1 MKPKMKKRG
10 RSRKGREGGGEEG
23 EAGRGRGKEGRQRE
37 GEREGERSA
46 PDRGVSCNNSV
57 VLHPTG
63 ADLGLLDL
71 TPGVMTAH

>member
-23 EAGRGRGKEGRQRE
+23 EAGRGRGKEGRQ
-37 GEREGERSA
+37 REGERSA